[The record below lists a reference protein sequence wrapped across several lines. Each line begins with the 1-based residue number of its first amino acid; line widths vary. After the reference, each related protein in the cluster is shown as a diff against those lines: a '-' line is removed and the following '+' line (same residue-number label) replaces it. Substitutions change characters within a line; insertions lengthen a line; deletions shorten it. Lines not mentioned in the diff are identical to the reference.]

1 MSRQLFSLNQDLMQ
15 LRSEG
20 YSVHRHGGYLV
31 MKDVPYRNV
40 EGQICR
46 GAFASALRL
55 NGDTTLK
62 PDDHTILFVG
72 EPPYTADGQPIQVHS
87 SVNEQIADGLVA
99 TLKFSRRPPD
109 GYRDYYHQMTVY
121 ASMFAAPAEALDPEV
136 NPRVF
141 RTPEADEDNVFNY
154 VDTATSRAG
163 IGMLV
168 DRLRNERVAIIGL
181 GGTGSYL
188 LDLVAK
194 NPVADIRLYDRD
206 LMETHNAFR
215 TPGAISIECLRELP
229 TKVEYLRSIYSN
241 MHRAIIAHPVEL
253 NGKNVHLLDG
263 VTFAFIC
270 IDNGAAKKVIIEK
283 IERIGASFIDCGMGV
298 NLVDGKLTGIVRT
311 TTSTPDRR
319 EHTEQGRISFAGGG
333 ADDVYSSNIQIA
345 ELNAMN
351 AVAAVVRW
359 KKYRGIYHDSI
370 GEMHSLFTIE
380 VNEIVNAN
388 TKVIEVEE

>member
-1 MSRQLFSLNQDLMQ
+1 MSRQLFSLNDDLKR

-20 YSVHRHGGYLV
+20 YSVHQYGGYLV
-31 MKDVPYRNV
+31 MADVPYVNA

-46 GAFASALRL
+46 GVFASALRL
-55 NGDTTLK
+55 SDDRTLK

-72 EPPYTADGQPIQVHS
+72 EPPYASEGQPIPIHS
-87 SVNEQIADGLVA
+87 VVNERIAEGMVA
-99 TLKFSRRPPD
+99 SIKFSRKPPD
-109 GYRDYYHQMTVY
+109 GYRDYHHQLTVY
-121 ASMFAAPAEALDPEV
+121 AAIFSGPAEAIDPEV

-141 RTPEADEDNVFNY
+141 RSPEAEEDTIFNY

-163 IGMLV
+163 IGELV
-168 DRLRNERVAIIGL
+168 DRLLKERIAIIGL
-181 GGTGSYL
+181 GGTGSYV
-188 LDLVAK
+188 LDLVSK
-194 NPVADIRLYDRD
+194 TPVEQIRLFDPD

-215 TPGAISIECLRELP
+215 SPGAISIDCLRELP
-229 TKVEYLRSIYSN
+229 TKVEYLRGIYSN

-253 NGKNVHLLDG
+253 NAANVQLLDG

-270 IDNGAAKKVIIEK
+270 IDNGAAKRVIIEK
-283 IERIGASFIDCGMGV
+283 LEQIGASFIDCGMGV

-319 EHTEQGRISFAGGG
+319 EHIGQGRISFAGGG

-345 ELNAMN
+345 ELNALN
-351 AVAAVVRW
+351 AVAAVVKW
-359 KKYRGIYHDSI
+359 KKHRGIYHDAI

-388 TKVIEVEE
+388 TEMVEVEE